1 MNRHWLAAA
10 FIAVLLVTARA
21 RAFDIPALPA
31 APVPYLVGGQATVVW
46 QYHSTFD
53 SAYQGPNS
61 LRPQAEDR
69 ISDTYT
75 LYTGVRLLPW
85 FDVYANPE
93 MIRGGGLSDALGL
106 AGFTNGEVIRNP
118 DVGGSPY
125 LARFFLRATVPLGD
139 ETEPVETGLNQIG
152 GTRPTR
158 RLTVWFGILDANSI
172 FDTNRYA
179 NNART
184 QFLNWALITDPAYD
198 FDADT
203 RGYTRGLAAEWA
215 IPDVAVRAGVFQMP
229 KVANGLDLDG
239 DLLHSHGTQI
249 EAELHRELWSERP
262 SVLRTFFYA
271 NQAHMGNYRDA
282 IDLAHKQGG
291 APDITATRQRGALKY
306 GFGLNLEQP
315 LTVDGETG
323 LFVRLGWND
332 GATESFAFTEAERS
346 ASIGAQIAG
355 GAWRRPGDRIGVAFV
370 ANELGNAHADYLGD
384 GGLGFVLGDGRLNRR
399 PEIITETYYALQLLP
414 WFAVSVDYQFIDN
427 PGYNRDRGPVSVVSL
442 RGHIEGVTSSP
453 PG

>member
-1 MNRHWLAAA
+1 MTRRLGATCV
-10 FIAVLLVTARA
+10 AVACMAARA
-21 RAFDIPALPA
+21 LALDFPPLPP
-31 APVPYLVGGQATVVW
+31 APVPYLLGGQSTVVW
-46 QYHSTFD
+46 QYHSTFH
-53 SAYQGPNS
+53 SPYQGTNS
-61 LRPQAEDR
+61 LHRQAEDAV
-69 ISDTYT
+69 SDTYT

-85 FDVYANPE
+85 FDVYINPE
-93 MIRGGGLSDALGL
+93 MIRGGGLSDAVGL

-118 DVGGSPY
+118 DIGGDPY
-125 LARFFLRATVPLGD
+125 LARFFLRATLPLGD
-139 ETEPVETGLNQIG
+139 ETEPVETGLYQIAG
-152 GTRPTR
+152 RRPTR
-158 RLTVWFGILDANSI
+158 RVTVWFGILDTNGI

-179 NNART
+179 GNART

-203 RGYTRGLAAEWA
+203 RGYTRGIAAEWA
-215 IPDVAVRAGVFQMP
+215 IPDIAVRAGAFQMP

-249 EAELHRELWSERP
+249 EAEVHRELWPQRP
-262 SVLRTFFYA
+262 SVLRAFFYA
-271 NQAHMGNYRDA
+271 NQARMGNYRA
-282 IDLAHKQGG
+282 SIALAHQQGG
-291 APDITATRQRGALKY
+291 VPDITATRQRGALKY

-315 LTVDGETG
+315 LTPDGETG
-323 LFVRLGWND
+323 LFARLGWND

-346 ASIGAQIAG
+346 ASIGTQIAG
-355 GAWRRPGDRIGVAFV
+355 DPWRRPGDRVGIAFV

-399 PEIITETYYALQLLP
+399 PEIITETYYALQLLS
-414 WFAVSVDYQFIDN
+414 WFAISVDYQFIDN

-442 RGHIEGVTSSP
+442 RGHIEGIASSP